1 MEYERK
7 HHLIRVLLYTASV
20 MMLFFLFFVNPRSL
34 SQAEGNG
41 QAGTGN
47 GSFIPSVRFPF
58 AHADNRDVHI
68 ELWHTGDEYALFFPS
83 GAAGQELSWELN
95 GLSSLRIDNTTVSD
109 GDRFLLTAGEY
120 AIALTTGQET
130 TESKLYV
137 YYSSGVNSIFIQ
149 TASGDTTLIHADK
162 ANTDTGTMIMLSP
175 EADMTYNGAIER
187 IKCRG
192 ESSFLET
199 DKKSYAVKLTHKAD
213 LLGAGRAKQYTLI
226 SNYFDGSY
234 LKNYSAYYMA
244 RELQVPYAVA
254 CEYTD
259 LYMNGVYAGSYLLT
273 EKVEIGE
280 SRIAI
285 RDLEEETI
293 AFNRHVA
300 APVSE
305 KYPEPGGSLKEM
317 KAYPQLR
324 EPDDISGGY
333 LLEQEFKERYDQ
345 RGSAFITAM
354 NQPVAI
360 IYPAEASYRE
370 VFYIANLYQEM
381 EEAVFSPD
389 GIHPETGK
397 HFSEYVDIDSFARHY
412 LIDEITKNMDATS
425 TSQFFFKPED
435 AVSTKIHA
443 GPNWDYDRSMG
454 IADIT
459 PDDYHMSHPGD
470 VFVGGERDVE
480 NFADDSL
487 WHGLYRQEAF
497 TSHAVRLFMEHGYR
511 IACFTAEGLM
521 PQVVQRIR
529 DSVTMDGIRWD
540 KIDAYQHHYDREA
553 ALELFHL
560 DCLETSLF
568 LRERA
573 QYLLVEWSDLYE

>member
-7 HHLIRVLLYTASV
+7 HYLIRVLLYAASV
-20 MMLFFLFFVNPRSL
+20 ALLFFLFFVTPRLFSR
-34 SQAEGNG
+34 AEGPG
-41 QAGTGN
+41 QSDEGN
-47 GSFIPSVRFPF
+47 DSGVPSVCFPF
-58 AHADNRDVHI
+58 THADNSDVQI
-68 ELWHTGDEYALFFPS
+68 QLWHTGDEYALFLPS
-83 GAAGQELSWELN
+83 GMAGHELSWELN
-95 GLSSLRIDNTTVSD
+95 GAESLRIDNTVISD
-109 GDRFLLTAGEY
+109 GDRFTLASGQYT
-120 AIALTTGQET
+120 IALTAGQET
-130 TESKLYV
+130 TECKLYV
-137 YYSSGVNSIFIQ
+137 YYSSGVNSLFIQ
-149 TASGDTTLIHADK
+149 TASGDTKRIHASK
-162 ANTDTGTMIMLSP
+162 ENTDTGMMVMLSP
-175 EADMTYNGAIER
+175 EADMMYSGALER

-192 ESSFLET
+192 EASFLET
-199 DKKSYAVKLTHKAD
+199 EKKSYAVKLAHKAD

-280 SRIAI
+280 NRIAI

-293 AFNRHVA
+293 AFNRQVTD
-300 APVSE
+300 PVSGT
-305 KYPEPGGSLKEM
+305 YPEPGGSLREM

-333 LLEQEFKERYDQ
+333 LLEQEFRERYDL
-345 RGSAFITAM
+345 RGSGFITAM
-354 NQPVAI
+354 NQPVAV
-360 IYPAEASYRE
+360 IYPAEASYNE

-381 EEAVFSPD
+381 EDAVFAPD

-397 HFSEYVDIDSFARHY
+397 HFSEYADIDSFARHY
-412 LIDEITKNMDATS
+412 LIDEITKNMDAAS

-443 GPNWDYDRSMG
+443 GPSWDYDRSMG
-454 IADIT
+454 IGDIT
-459 PDDYHMSHPGD
+459 PDHYHMSHPGEI
-470 VFVGGERDVE
+470 FVGGERDVE
-480 NFADDSL
+480 DFAEDSL
-487 WHGLYRQEAF
+487 WHGLYLHEDF
-497 TSHAVRLFMEHGYR
+497 FSHAVKLYMEHGYR

-540 KIDAYQHHYDREA
+540 KIDAYLHHYDREA

-560 DCLETSLF
+560 DCLETALF

-573 QYLLVEWSDLYE
+573 QYLMVEWSEHYE